1 MSTHEVKVPRSATS
15 IHVTALD
22 GIINVNSL
30 FTLAVFVGLAWNP
43 TDRSFSLVDDP
54 DCLASRSV
62 AEGLVSFHVF
72 SFASFLFSSVVA
84 QGLKQAIRLS
94 ENHHAS
100 AAPHHRHHEAG
111 GMLTHV
117 NKTVLRAGMLICAV
131 GSVSGCMFLML
142 ALIDFVQVKLGSLS
156 CRGFWTMSA
165 VAPLVILIPAAIIIY
180 ICVVIHAFMR

>member
-1 MSTHEVKVPRSATS
+1 MSTNAKVPRTATS

-43 TDRSFSLVDDP
+43 RDPSFSLVDDT

-62 AEGLVSFHVF
+62 AEGLISFHVF

-84 QGLKQAIRLS
+84 QGLKQAIRLT
-94 ENHHAS
+94 EDHHVS
-100 AAPHHRHHEAG
+100 APRHHRHHEAG
-111 GMLTHV
+111 GILAHV

-131 GSVSGCMFLML
+131 GSVSGCLFLML
-142 ALIDFVQVKLGSLS
+142 ALIDLVQVKLGSLS

-165 VAPLVILIPAAIIIY
+165 VAPLVILIPAAIVIY
-180 ICVVIHAFMR
+180 SCVVIHAFIH